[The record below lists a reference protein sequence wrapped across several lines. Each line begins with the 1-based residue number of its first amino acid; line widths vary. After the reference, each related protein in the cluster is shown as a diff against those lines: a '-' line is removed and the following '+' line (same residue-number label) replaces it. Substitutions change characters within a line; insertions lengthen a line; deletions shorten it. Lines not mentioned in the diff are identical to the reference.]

1 MSNENDESS
10 VIRDLRKQLKD
21 ANDQLAS
28 LQPLARELAFQK
40 AGVDVESGPGKF
52 FASKYDGELDA
63 DAIRA
68 AAEEYGFVSDGQPKG
83 PAAPEPDDP
92 QPRMDA
98 LRQRSTPEG
107 SGKRLSFGEWSQL
120 SKDDPNAA
128 QAAHAE
134 GLVDFPSHMT
144 PHLAAPQ
151 GAA

>member
-40 AGVDVESGPGKF
+40 AGVDVETGPGKF

-68 AAEEYGFVSDGQPKG
+68 AAEEYGFVSDAQQQEQT
-83 PAAPEPDDP
+83 PAPPDGT
-92 QPRMDA
+92 QQRMDT
-98 LRQRSTPEG
+98 LRQQSMPEG
-107 SGKRLSFGEWSQL
+107 SGKRLSFNEWSQL
-120 SKDDPNAA
+120 SKDDPDAA
-128 QAAHAE
+128 QSAHAE